1 MFARVLTPVPDIPLQ
16 DRQRP
21 QSKAGILTRI
31 VASIATWTLAV
42 AVLFRSPSDFR
53 MSVCIIVSLAATAL
67 AVRSLFT
74 GKFLWA
80 MLFLGVLGVFTPFH
94 RTQFSHFVIS
104 MLDMATLALM
114 AASPIILGKFTNPFV
129 LKPANAHVVI
139 PRC

>member
-16 DRQRP
+16 ERQRP

-74 GKFLWA
+74 GKVLWA

-104 MLDMATLALM
+104 MLDMATLASMLDMATLALM
-114 AASPIILGKFTNPFV
+114 AASPIILGK
-129 LKPANAHVVI
+129 
-139 PRC
+139 